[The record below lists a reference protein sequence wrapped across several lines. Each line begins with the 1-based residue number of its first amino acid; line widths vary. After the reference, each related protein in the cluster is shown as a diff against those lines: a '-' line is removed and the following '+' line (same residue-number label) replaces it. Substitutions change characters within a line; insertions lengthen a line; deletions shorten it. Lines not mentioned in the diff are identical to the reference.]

1 MHRRELLELL
11 GAAALTPALATL
23 SAEQRFSLGRTLHL
37 RLGSPLRVLTPAQ
50 DALVT
55 KVAELIIPETDTPG
69 ATSVKVDE
77 FIDLLLAEWYGDE
90 EKMQFLDGLTAIDA
104 EAMQAGQSPFAA
116 MPAAAQTTLLTRW
129 EAATGDQPP
138 LSAAAGYKRIKSL
151 TMYGYF
157 TSERVTKEVTKPI
170 IFHPAFEGCVPY
182 TPGGAR

>member
-11 GAAALTPALATL
+11 GAAALTPALAPL

-37 RLGSPLRVLTPAQ
+37 RLGAPLRVLTPAQ

-55 KVAELIIPETDTPG
+55 TIAELIIPETDTPG

-104 EAMQAGQSPFAA
+104 EAMQSGQRPFASL
-116 MPAAAQTTLLTRW
+116 PATGQAALLTGW
-129 EAATGDQPP
+129 EGATGDQPP
-138 LSAAAGYKRIKSL
+138 LSAAAGYKRIKAL
-151 TMYGYF
+151 TVYGYF

-182 TPGGAR
+182 VPGGAR

>member
-1 MHRRELLELL
+1 MDRRSLLELL
-11 GAAALTPALATL
+11 GAAALTPAFAPL
-23 SAEQRFSLGRTLHL
+23 SAEQRFSLGRALHL
-37 RLGSPLRVLTPAQ
+37 RLGAPLRVLTPAQ

-55 KVAELIIPETDTPG
+55 TIAELIIPETETPG

-77 FIDLLLAEWYGDE
+77 FIDLLLAEWHSDD

-104 EAMQAGQSPFAA
+104 EAMTAGGSPFA
-116 MPAAAQTTLLTRW
+116 TTPPTGQVALLTKW